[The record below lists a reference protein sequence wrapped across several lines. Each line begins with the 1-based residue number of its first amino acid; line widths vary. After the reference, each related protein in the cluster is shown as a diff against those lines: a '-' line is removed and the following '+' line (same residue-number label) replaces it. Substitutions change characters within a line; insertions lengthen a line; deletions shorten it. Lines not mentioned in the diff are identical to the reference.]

1 MTTPPALAVAMKNLD
16 DAIVTFSND
25 ARSQYYKAH
34 DTIANNPGTAALE
47 AAQKELMGAFA
58 QLSTAARLESDQ
70 SDRDGFAAVV
80 KLMHSTADAADKV
93 SAKLVGL
100 LRAEP
105 GDTAQPQ
112 PNDYQLI
119 SELINVLDV
128 LARLSPSAVWTT
140 PRSSSKSD

>member
-1 MTTPPALAVAMKNLD
+1 MITPPTSAVAMKNLD
-16 DAIVTFSND
+16 DAILTFSKD

-34 DTIANNPGTAALE
+34 DTIAANPNAAALE

-58 QLSTAARLESDQ
+58 QLSSAARLESDQ
-70 SDRDGFAAVV
+70 RDRDGFAAVV
-80 KLMHSTADAADKV
+80 KLMHTTADAADKI

-105 GDTAQPQ
+105 GDTGQPQ

-119 SELINVLDV
+119 GALTNVLDV
-128 LARLSPSAVWTT
+128 LARLSPSVVWTA
-140 PRSSSKSD
+140 PRSSPKSG

>member
-1 MTTPPALAVAMKNLD
+1 MTTPPALTVAMKNLD
-16 DAIVTFSND
+16 DAIVTLSND

-34 DTIANNPGTAALE
+34 DTIAGNPDATALV
-47 AAQKELMGAFA
+47 AAQKELTSAFS

-112 PNDYQLI
+112 PGDYQLI
-119 SELINVLDV
+119 SELVNVLDV

-140 PRSSSKSD
+140 PRSAPKSG